1 MDEASATSA
10 IAAPTAPTAPTA
22 TKEYLVLLETQD
34 AEYKKDFKA
43 MREWGPAGIRWHKAS
58 IDYLKTQGY
67 DDIPGRYRFVYQ
79 PTNKK
84 AYLIYGKGV
93 PFENTDECFD
103 DDTEFIVLKM
113 KDGVWSTVTN
123 KKKLLRYRVYLTSTE
138 VVRTKDSKPLV
149 MHCDACDHPREFSMG
164 PCDKGCPCCWLNS
177 RPIPEDSEPEP
188 ESETV
193 KNE

>member
-10 IAAPTAPTAPTA
+10 IAAPIAA
-22 TKEYLVLLETQD
+22 KDYLVLLETQD

-43 MREWGPAGIRWHKAS
+43 AREWIPTGKRWHKSS

-67 DDIPGRYRFVYQ
+67 DIPERYRFVFR
-79 PTNKK
+79 PAGKK

-93 PFENTDECFD
+93 PFRDTDECFD
-103 DDTEFIVLKM
+103 DETEFIVLKM

-123 KKKLLRYRVYLTSTE
+123 KKRLLRYRVYLTNKE
-138 VVRTKDSKPLV
+138 IVRTKDSKPLV

-188 ESETV
+188 EPEPESEPA